1 MLLFEIAY
9 DLIRFIRFVSRFTG
23 KLCNVFFISS
33 RFKSPCKCRI
43 FFGILNFAT
52 KQGANLW
59 TYYYTQGR
67 MHTPGHP
74 GHGPGFGPIFFHF
87 AVASTSGFG
96 SIAEK
101 GLGSIAEE
109 E

>member
-1 MLLFEIAY
+1 MDINRGGARE
-9 DLIRFIRFVSRFTG
+9 
-23 KLCNVFFISS
+23 KLRGVCHF
-33 RFKSPCKCRI
+33 R
-43 FFGILNFAT
+43 
-52 KQGANLW
+52 
-59 TYYYTQGR
+59 QGR

-74 GHGPGFGPIFFHF
+74 GHGPGFGPNFFHF

-96 SIAEK
+96 SIAEE